1 MPTKTDAQ
9 LALDEKIDLARTLI
23 RFKTRR
29 QAARELN
36 DVEDLIKKTHDLE
49 VASGTM
55 TEIDLDS
62 IGVGTLAKEVEGGDE
77 TLQLA
82 SGDADDEAA

>member
-29 QAARELN
+29 LAARELN
-36 DVEDLIKKTHDLE
+36 DVESLIKKAHDLE

-55 TEIDLDS
+55 TQIDLEN
-62 IGVGTLAKEVEGGDE
+62 IGVGSLAEEVEGGDE

-82 SGDADDEAA
+82 SGDADDEAT